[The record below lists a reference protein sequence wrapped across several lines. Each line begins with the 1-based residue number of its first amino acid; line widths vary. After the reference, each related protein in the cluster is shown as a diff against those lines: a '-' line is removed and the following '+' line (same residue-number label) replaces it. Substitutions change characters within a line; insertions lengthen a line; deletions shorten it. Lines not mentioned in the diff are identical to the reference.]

1 MAEAERS
8 KERIVTAG
16 ADALFFN
23 ANAADDGE
31 RARVT
36 AALAERCAPGRVALL
51 FHSLAFGSLVPLVGE
66 QEAKSAKPRQLAMT
80 LDVMA
85 SSLVLWT
92 QALVF
97 AGLLARGARVLAMTS
112 AGSTRARAGYGPVS
126 AAKAALEAYVRQLA
140 VELAPRGVAVNAI
153 RAGVTETAALEKIP
167 GAEDLKR
174 TATALN
180 PHARLTEPGDVAR
193 FVRLLLDPAADWV
206 TGNVLG
212 VDGGEDIAAP

>member
-1 MAEAERS
+1 MALYDR
-8 KERIVTAG
+8 
-16 ADALFFN
+16 D
-23 ANAADDGE
+23 
-31 RARVT
+31 
-36 AALAERCAPGRVALL
+36 PGRDSYAVIR
-51 FHSLAFGSLVPLVGE
+51 FGHGWP
-66 QEAKSAKPRQLAMT
+66 
-80 LDVMA
+80 
-85 SSLVLWT
+85 
-92 QALVF
+92 
-97 AGLLARGARVLAMTS
+97 ARGAPVTADAMLARL
-112 AGSTRARAGYGPVS
+112 AGPDRARARFAKLPFAEAAELGAAFLRLRKEVREEVAGATGQLKKVPNSQPNRLSCPPTPGISCKSSSFTPASIACATS